1 MVAGRLAGSESCL
14 GETGPPLVPPKLRP
28 LVPLVPPKQNINKS
42 QDDITRI
49 NQVGGCWLISRL
61 RTSIN
66 ILSRRSRKFPV
77 AMVLTE
83 FPV

>member
-49 NQVGGCWLISRL
+49 NQVGGLVDIKTADL
-61 RTSIN
+61 N
-66 ILSRRSRKFPV
+66 
-77 AMVLTE
+77 
-83 FPV
+83 